1 MLITLSSHSSESGAN
16 PNTNRQ
22 AKEAGYILHERAQ
35 QYHWEGQETLS
46 IKSFFGGK
54 ALYTLGKGSIA
65 VDDSSYLLINHD
77 QPYTIDID
85 SSTTV
90 ESLCI
95 FFERGFV
102 EEVHR
107 TLTTSTQALLDT
119 PEPPTCPPLHFF
131 ERTYRHDNLISPLL
145 LTLRTQLPSRRGQQ
159 IWLYEILLGIAQR
172 LLQLH
177 LNVFK
182 EVEALPALRAATREE
197 LYRRLYRAREY
208 ASAFYDTPVTINELA
223 QIAALSPNHFLR
235 TFKQLFRQT
244 PHQYLIQKR
253 LERASELLIS
263 TDCSVTEICFALGFE
278 SPGSFSWLFH
288 QRTGC
293 SPTAYRAQ
301 KK

>member
-1 MLITLSSHSSESGAN
+1 MLITLPTHSSESEAN
-16 PNTNRQ
+16 PNTNRL
-22 AKEAGYILHERAQ
+22 AKEPSFIMLERAQ

-46 IKSFFGGK
+46 IKSFFNGK

-85 SSTTV
+85 SSTAV

-107 TLTTSTQALLDT
+107 TLTASTQALLDA
-119 PEPPTCPPLHFF
+119 PEPPTFPQLHFF

-145 LTLRTQLPSRRGQQ
+145 LTLRTQLPSRRDQQ
-159 IWLYEILLGIAQR
+159 IWLYEILLSIAQR

-177 LNVFK
+177 LNIFK

-253 LERASELLIS
+253 LERAAELLVS
-263 TDCSVTEICFALGFE
+263 TDRSVTEICFALGFE
-278 SPGSFSWLFH
+278 SLGSFSWLFH